1 MSLTKIGDKFLI
13 HCRAR
18 GLSLHTVR
26 AYRQDIH
33 DLAAWMFRKEHEPP
47 LTKDIVLLWVEDMRA
62 RNLAPASIKRRL
74 ACLKT
79 LYRWLESEGRLTKS
93 PFHSLSTSIQLPKRL
108 PRHLTHSELK
118 TLFEGD
124 RPRLQVRS
132 DFKCATLNL
141 ALELLFITGVRV
153 GELCNIRLQDIDFA
167 SGFVAIRGKGNRE
180 RRVFLVDEQIKSLI
194 ADYIERRAEM
204 SPVTD
209 VLLVTSRATAASPDF
224 IRKTLHNYTKTL
236 FMPRRITP
244 HMLRHTAA
252 TQLLESGVDIRFVQ
266 KLLGH
271 ASISTTEIYTHVSD
285 NSLREAIRS
294 ANPRRRL

>member
-1 MSLTKIGDKFLI
+1 MSLTKITDKFLT

-18 GLSLHTVR
+18 GLSHHTVR
-26 AYRQDIH
+26 AYRQDIR

-47 LTKDIVLLWVEDMRA
+47 LTKDIILQWVEDMRA

-74 ACLKT
+74 ACVKT
-79 LYRWLESEGRLTKS
+79 LCQWLESEGRLARN

-118 TLFEGD
+118 TLFEGG
-124 RPRLQVRS
+124 RPGLQVRS
-132 DFKCATLNL
+132 DFKCATLHL

-153 GELCNIRLQDIDFA
+153 GELCDIRLQDIDFA

-180 RRVFLVDEQIKSLI
+180 RRVFLVDDQIKSLI
-194 ADYIERRAEM
+194 AHYVELRAEM

-209 VLLVTSRATAASPDF
+209 VLLVTPRATAASPDF
-224 IRKTLHNYTKTL
+224 IRKTLHKYTKTL

-285 NSLREAIRS
+285 NSLREAIRF
-294 ANPRRRL
+294 ANPRRRI